1 MQGVHWKWWVLG
13 LLLVAA
19 TVASVLQWSE
29 KGPRHESD
37 QIKEGATE
45 LSAKRPRQTQ
55 STGQPIAN
63 QPAAT
68 LLLEKT
74 WAQLASCPPA
84 QRAALLRR
92 TARRLTSLSIG
103 EAQDA
108 ILAELE
114 SGRDAETGL
123 NFAVGEAGL
132 DSAPTWRVY
141 LLDML
146 GRINPR
152 IAAEHA
158 REAVFPATASPD
170 EWAVSMRNV
179 LQSYPPRSL
188 AEGRT
193 ETAKLLARMMA
204 RPEWRA
210 APSAGMLEAMDFVAH
225 TIDPARH
232 LSELTRWLDEPSNP
246 PVEQAVQIAVE
257 RAVVLRGDEV
267 LPALAQAAGTAG
279 DGGAAVRAMAM
290 ARADLR
296 RPSQRE
302 ALADYLRRLPP
313 ASAETAAFFGA
324 FPLHTFSVAPGLTG
338 LPRVPEGR
346 DLRAADEAALAVIR
360 QWSTDPA
367 LTAHRPRLIELSEKL
382 REWTENR

>member
-1 MQGVHWKWWVLG
+1 M
-13 LLLVAA
+13 
-19 TVASVLQWSE
+19 
-29 KGPRHESD
+29 
-37 QIKEGATE
+37 
-45 LSAKRPRQTQ
+45 
-55 STGQPIAN
+55 
-63 QPAAT
+63 
-68 LLLEKT
+68 
-74 WAQLASCPPA
+74 
-84 QRAALLRR
+84 
-92 TARRLTSLSIG
+92 
-103 EAQDA
+103 
-108 ILAELE
+108 
-114 SGRDAETGL
+114 
-123 NFAVGEAGL
+123 
-132 DSAPTWRVY
+132 
-141 LLDML
+141 
-146 GRINPR
+146 
-152 IAAEHA
+152 
-158 REAVFPATASPD
+158 
-170 EWAVSMRNV
+170 SMRNV
-179 LQSYPPRSL
+179 LHSYPPRERE
-188 AEGRT
+188 APQIEIGH
-193 ETAKLLARMMA
+193 LLAGMMA

-225 TIDPARH
+225 TIDPASY
-232 LSELTRWLDEPSNP
+232 LFDLTRWLDEPSNP

-257 RAVVLRGDEV
+257 RAVVLRGDEI
-267 LPALAQAAGTAG
+267 LPALAPAAGTAG